1 MKVFFISRVFTTAP
15 TLLMR
20 MAEGAPGKPGMHV
33 LKAATSE
40 KEPLPQELMPHT
52 RNLYALPG
60 CSSTFCTFR
69 AAVAGEAGLVY
80 ETIISATVN

>member
-1 MKVFFISRVFTTAP
+1 MKEWVEEEGDDRKRLVTKEQMRREVGRIRRMEEIKCVCAY

-20 MAEGAPGKPGMHV
+20 MAEGAPGKPGMQV

-52 RNLYALPG
+52 LNL
-60 CSSTFCTFR
+60 
-69 AAVAGEAGLVY
+69 
-80 ETIISATVN
+80 